1 MFADIG
7 ARGDGTYPTIASL
20 VLYCRYLR
28 QLEDGSQPEAGKAYA
43 KIGAHGYFDNLAFTP
58 LVPWLLQYSCAQ
70 ELNE

>member
-43 KIGAHGYFDNLAFTP
+43 KIGARG
-58 LVPWLLQYSCAQ
+58 
-70 ELNE
+70 